1 MLRRG
6 KIQKKTTKP
15 GVKNKNIDVFLVKK
29 AQNAK
34 KLALIK
40 QIYPK
45 KKTLLQNLPPD
56 AHRENAPMQ
65 VKTPQKHD

>member
-1 MLRRG
+1 MLWRG

-34 KLALIK
+34 KLVLIK

-45 KKTLLQNLPPD
+45 TKK
-56 AHRENAPMQ
+56 HFC
-65 VKTPQKHD
+65 KTFP